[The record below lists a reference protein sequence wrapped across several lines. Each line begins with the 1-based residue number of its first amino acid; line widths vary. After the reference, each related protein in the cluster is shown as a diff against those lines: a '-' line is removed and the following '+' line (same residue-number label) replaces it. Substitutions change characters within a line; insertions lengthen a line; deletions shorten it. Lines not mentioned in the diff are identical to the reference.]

1 MNVINTNISATT
13 GANAIAHN
21 VRHVL
26 GALTRIFLAPSRNS
40 VSNDATGLS
49 VLKNQIHKTILL
61 LGRGNETEAAVAI
74 KCTRKIKYDSELTNT
89 KKERPRTLIELP
101 EYALKAFEF
110 SRVKITSLMQS
121 TTLANAN

>member
-1 MNVINTNISATT
+1 MSVINTNISATT

-61 LGRGNETEAAVAI
+61 LGRGNETEAAVAT
-74 KCTRKIKYDSELTNT
+74 KRTRKFKYDSELTNT
-89 KKERPRTLIELP
+89 KKERSRTLIELP

>member
-13 GANAIAHN
+13 GANAITHN

-26 GALTRIFLAPSRNS
+26 GALARIFLAPSRNS
-40 VSNDATGLS
+40 VSNDAAGLS
-49 VLKNQIHKTILL
+49 ATENQIHKTIPFLV
-61 LGRGNETEAAVAI
+61 RGNETEAAVAI
-74 KCTRKIKYDSELTNT
+74 KCARKIKYDSELTNT
-89 KKERPRTLIELP
+89 KKDRPRTLIELP

-121 TTLANAN
+121 ATLANAN

>member
-13 GANAIAHN
+13 GANAITHN

-40 VSNDATGLS
+40 VSNDAAGLS
-49 VLKNQIHKTILL
+49 ATENQIHKTIPFLV
-61 LGRGNETEAAVAI
+61 RGNETEAAVAI
-74 KCTRKIKYDSELTNT
+74 KCARKIKYDSELTNT

-121 TTLANAN
+121 ATLANAN

>member
-1 MNVINTNISATT
+1 MNVISTNISATT
-13 GANAIAHN
+13 GANAITHN

-40 VSNDATGLS
+40 VSNDAAGLS
-49 VLKNQIHKTILL
+49 ATENQIHKTIPFLV
-61 LGRGNETEAAVAI
+61 RGNETEAAVAI
-74 KCTRKIKYDSELTNT
+74 KCARKIKYDSELTNT

-110 SRVKITSLMQS
+110 SRVKITPLMQS
-121 TTLANAN
+121 ATLANAN

>member
-13 GANAIAHN
+13 GANAITHN

-26 GALTRIFLAPSRNS
+26 GALARIFLAPSRNS
-40 VSNDATGLS
+40 VSNDAAGLS
-49 VLKNQIHKTILL
+49 ATENQIHKTIPFLV
-61 LGRGNETEAAVAI
+61 RGNETEAAVAI
-74 KCTRKIKYDSELTNT
+74 KCARKIKYDSELTNT

-121 TTLANAN
+121 ATLANAN

>member
-26 GALTRIFLAPSRNS
+26 GTLARIFLAPLRNS

-101 EYALKAFEF
+101 EYALKAIDF
-110 SRVKITSLMQS
+110 SRVKITSLMRS
-121 TTLANAN
+121 ATLANAN